1 MQDYNS
7 AINICGVY
15 DVRFHRGLFYI
26 RCCPKGKLQEGVK
39 GWKKLF
45 FFFQISNARHTIYTR
60 WYIKN
65 ECIWICKEVHMWIY
79 RKKLSCKYLIYIS
92 LNIIRKTEATFQVIP
107 GKPFFTKS
115 AYSLK
120 QFCKQ
125 LLENLKWREAY
136 TLWLSVRF
144 QRWNSLKL
152 LNGRDDNIYHSTKDI
167 NYSSNWE
174 ANRPRYWKINAYFF
188 IKTTT
193 TKKTQ
198 TI

>member
-1 MQDYNS
+1 MSKRQTS
-7 AINICGVY
+7 
-15 DVRFHRGLFYI
+15 RRGERL
-26 RCCPKGKLQEGVK
+26 
-39 GWKKLF
+39 KKTFF

-174 ANRPRYWKINAYFF
+174 ANRPR
-188 IKTTT
+188 
-193 TKKTQ
+193 
-198 TI
+198 